1 MDREQLFQNLSE
13 LEKQLRGI
21 KSATDHV
28 NQVIAADRELV
39 AAVNAF
45 TAETKRVLDAT
56 RSVYDGEV
64 SNIKKAAID
73 ALDKSAVDF
82 SAKVTG
88 ITAELTTNVNMLR
101 QTVDDSIKPM
111 VNETVGVIEH
121 TLKPFVT
128 EEMPNTF
135 NGFIERYKNLFDKA
149 AGDISAASEIFAE
162 QAGGRVEE
170 LKQTVLAIQGPQEQI
185 KTLLENIKYATDASN
200 ELIRQDVEVSRK
212 AGEDTITAAKKI
224 DDVAKT
230 ISSSIAEVKES
241 ITANSQAITEYVK
254 NTDARTRSAVLEKV
268 DALQAL
274 PALLEALQSLIESS
288 FLSLNTA
295 VSNIATKVDSIAR
308 DTKNIK
314 ALDTK
319 VKNIAEDVLANK
331 SSLEQIQKENKTI
344 KMLLV
349 LSIVANV
356 LIGLGVLVLLAARF
370 KLF

>member
-56 RSVYDGEV
+56 RGVYDGEV

-88 ITAELTTNVNMLR
+88 ITAELTINVNILR
-101 QTVDDSIKPM
+101 QTVDDSIKPL
-111 VNETVGVIEH
+111 VNETVGVIENS
-121 TLKPFVT
+121 LKPFVIH
-128 EEMPNTF
+128 EMPNTF
-135 NGFIERYKNLFDKA
+135 NGFIERYQKLLNKA

-185 KTLLENIKYATDASN
+185 KSLLENIKNATDASN

-241 ITANSQAITEYVK
+241 IAANAQAITEYVK

-268 DALQAL
+268 DALQTL
-274 PALLEALQSLIESS
+274 PALLETLQSLMESS

-295 VSNIATKVDSIAR
+295 VSNIATKIDSIAR

-331 SSLEQIQKENKTI
+331 SSLEQINKENKTM
-344 KMLLV
+344 KTLLV
-349 LSIVANV
+349 LSVVANV
-356 LIGLGVLVLLAARF
+356 LIGLGVLVLIVAR
-370 KLF
+370 